1 MRLSNISIEAVR
13 ERASIVDQFNQ
24 AKLKRAGR
32 EFVTQCPWHDD
43 KRPSLTVS
51 PATNRAY
58 CFVCARGVDSIGWIQ
73 DQEGMSFSDSVIRLA
88 ERYGIQVEA
97 DSAEDQ
103 AKWRAEQAERQAIFS
118 QREKQRTQFVEMLA
132 GSPGEEYLH
141 DRGLT
146 DETIAEWR
154 IGWNGSRVMFP
165 LDDPQGRVVAFTGRV
180 LDDSKPKYKN
190 SQNDALYQKAEMVF
204 GLSRARS
211 EITKTTRIVICEG
224 QMDVISCWQ
233 EGVRNMVAVSGSSLT
248 QEMIDRIIKQ
258 THAKEITLCFDGDL
272 GGLKAADRAL
282 RSLQNLALTGDITLK
297 ILTLPEGC
305 DPADLADAMPELIAD
320 APHWVEWWFDREVGQ
335 IDLNDPRQIV
345 AAEAGVKRILRVLP
359 TGALREF
366 VRRRAK
372 EVLKAVP
379 DIQPAK
385 VQTQKQINRCHWAE
399 RRALRL
405 YLHDTGSRPAL
416 SDLDYTD
423 PLMIQAWGLILAIE
437 GTLPPES
444 GLLASSFSVVI
455 QGAPEAVMDA
465 CRSLVRPIP
474 EVLRVITANPLNE
487 LQGAMDVLLSEACQ
501 ASNSDHGRM
510 GLTVARDEVDSLQ
523 RS

>member
-1 MRLSNISIEAVR
+1 
-13 ERASIVDQFNQ
+13 
-24 AKLKRAGR
+24 
-32 EFVTQCPWHDD
+32 
-43 KRPSLTVS
+43 
-51 PATNRAY
+51 
-58 CFVCARGVDSIGWIQ
+58 
-73 DQEGMSFSDSVIRLA
+73 VIA
-88 ERYGIQVEA
+88 
-97 DSAEDQ
+97 
-103 AKWRAEQAERQAIFS
+103 
-118 QREKQRTQFVEMLA
+118 
-132 GSPGEEYLH
+132 
-141 DRGLT
+141 
-146 DETIAEWR
+146 
-154 IGWNGSRVMFP
+154 
-165 LDDPQGRVVAFTGRV
+165 
-180 LDDSKPKYKN
+180 
-190 SQNDALYQKAEMVF
+190 
-204 GLSRARS
+204 
-211 EITKTTRIVICEG
+211 
-224 QMDVISCWQ
+224 CWQ

-258 THAKEITLCFDGDL
+258 THAKEIVLCFDGDL
-272 GGLKAADRAL
+272 GGMKAADRAL
-282 RSLQNLALTGDITLK
+282 RSLQELALTGDITLK

-320 APHWVEWWFDREVGQ
+320 APHWVQWWFDREVGQ

-455 QGAPEAVMDA
+455 QGADEAVMDA

-474 EVLRVITANPLNE
+474 EVLRVITADPLNE

-510 GLTVARDEVDSLQ
+510 GLTVTHDEVDSLQ